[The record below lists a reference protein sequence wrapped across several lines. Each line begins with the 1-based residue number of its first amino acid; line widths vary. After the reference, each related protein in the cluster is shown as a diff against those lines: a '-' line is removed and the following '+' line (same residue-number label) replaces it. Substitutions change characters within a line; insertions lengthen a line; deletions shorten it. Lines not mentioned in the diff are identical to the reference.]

1 MTQTDSTLVRK
12 PTVYFPT
19 DGANLELR
27 LFRVDPKHLELVEIP
42 PNTDIPP
49 SLTDG
54 TDGTADVVTSVA
66 DGSDRLSQSE
76 MDNLF
81 D

>member
-1 MTQTDSTLVRK
+1 MTQTDSALVRK

-27 LFRVDPKHLELVEIP
+27 LFRVDPKHLELVEMP
-42 PNTDIPP
+42 PDTDVTP
-49 SLTDG
+49 SLM
-54 TDGTADVVTSVA
+54 DGTADVLASVT